1 MFKKAVFAVVAALV
15 LGGSVSASYGSFPP
29 PRGPDECGKPG
40 WPPCQLK

>member
-15 LGGSVSASYGSFPP
+15 LGGSVGASYGPFP